1 MSTTNLRRHP
11 YDKASWLSEY
21 VSKDNENK
29 KNSNT
34 QDIIGAQGVQGAQ
47 GIYKNQEFKGIQ
59 GVLGLQGIKGAQGV
73 QFNNEFVKPIKD
85 YYLSRDPTCN
95 NSITPQMAAENALL
109 YRKTELKQLFDEIIE
124 ESIVEILKKYN
135 LIQDTHE
142 FGIDDSNTMLSND
155 LIKYPINDDEPEKT
169 FTLKEVI
176 KIIESTPST
185 TQAVSVFNQWDNNT
199 IVEAY
204 KQQLI
209 QKFEIL

>member
-1 MSTTNLRRHP
+1 MSTTNLRTHP
-11 YDKASWLSEY
+11 YDDKPSWLSEY

-135 LIQDTHE
+135 LMQDTHE
-142 FGIDDSNTMLSND
+142 FGIDDSDTMLSND

-169 FTLKEVI
+169 FTLNEVI
-176 KIIESTPST
+176 KIIDSIPIEIDVKHGGIFEF
-185 TQAVSVFNQWDNNT
+185 TQKELIDKNHLKEIIKNT
-199 IVEAY
+199 
-204 KQQLI
+204 
-209 QKFEIL
+209 